1 MGSGKSSVMDAISF
15 ALFGTFPALERRKLK
30 LADIFRMN
38 EQIAS
43 LRLEFNWNGSEYKIE
58 RKITKGKKRVESEA
72 EVFQK
77 GKLETDNWK
86 LMDSAP
92 KAVTEYVEQLLAVD
106 YDLFTRA
113 IYSEQ
118 NNIDYF
124 LTIDP
129 RRRKQELDQLLGLDR
144 FEQARSNIVS
154 VINRIKS
161 NRKLLESRFDR
172 EKHKQAKNK
181 LEEQEKEMISLLAKQ
196 KELDK
201 QAEEKKKTLVNAES
215 AFLEMKKKKEQYENN
230 SKEKLRL
237 EATLS
242 QLEEE
247 LSGPAVDEHKF
258 QIMKSEL
265 QAQKKK
271 KDQLSKTK
279 IDTDSTISSL
289 SKDLGSAEAKLKRID
304 QADKELKDARKKLQ
318 EMLADQSLVE
328 LVKKKD
334 EIEKEAISLFS
345 EKKSLISGIEEIDE
359 MLKNLTPGQSTCPLC
374 DNPLGESGTE
384 HIIEEKKKRIDEH
397 KKKIEGLEKL
407 ISEKKNLFSQLNEL
421 IKKAD
426 SIGTSI
432 STNEKEMSGKDETK
446 STLQDLTEK
455 LKIQTKKKKED
466 EDSSVL
472 LDKAIHDMS
481 MELNKIETWL
491 KKQKQAK
498 EFSAKLEE
506 IKKRLIGLAFSEGEF
521 EKQRKTLEEERI
533 FIAQISKEKES
544 VDKQASM
551 TREIANQIRGEIEQF
566 SATEK
571 EIEKY
576 SEIEE
581 QLIIFKNALLETQT
595 SLRSGLSDA
604 INSAMSEIWAI
615 FYPYRNY
622 SKIKL
627 SVTEKDYLFEL
638 LDNDQ
643 WKQLESIASGGER
656 ACAALSLR
664 VALAMVLTPNL
675 SWLILDEPTH
685 NLDSEAVRLLSET
698 LQTKVPEVVKQTFVI
713 THEEGLMGA
722 DFSTSYRLCRDKSGL
737 GPTKQELI

>member
-38 EQIAS
+38 EQNAS
-43 LRLEFNWNGSEYKIE
+43 LTLEFSWNGSDFKLVRRIS
-58 RKITKGKKRVESEA
+58 KGKKRVESEA
-72 EVFQK
+72 EVFK
-77 GKLETDNWK
+77 DGL
-86 LMDSAP
+86 LVDSAP

-172 EKHKQAKNK
+172 EKQKQAKNK
-181 LEEQEKEMISLLAKQ
+181 MEEQEKELISLLAKQ
-196 KELDK
+196 KELEK
-201 QAEEKKKTLVNAES
+201 LTEEKKKILAQKDS
-215 AFLEMKKKKEQYENN
+215 AFSEMKKKKELYENN
-230 SKEKLRL
+230 SKEKLKI
-237 EATLS
+237 EATLT

-247 LSGPAVDEHKF
+247 LSGPVVDENKH
-258 QIMKSEL
+258 QNMISEL

-271 KDQLSKTK
+271 KEQITKTK
-279 IDTDSTISSL
+279 NDTDSLISSL
-289 SKDLGSAEAKLKRID
+289 SKDLGSVESKLKRID

-318 EMLADQSLVE
+318 EILADQSLVE

-345 EKKSLISGIEEIDE
+345 EKKSLVSAIEEIDE
-359 MLKNLTPGQSTCPLC
+359 MLKNLKPGQSTCPLC
-374 DNPLGESGTE
+374 NNPLGERGTE
-384 HIIEEKKKRIDEH
+384 HIIEEKKMRIVEQKKRIEEL
-397 KKKIEGLEKL
+397 KKL
-407 ISEKKNLFSQLNEL
+407 ISQKKGMFSQLSEL

-426 SIGTSI
+426 SITVRL
-432 STNEKEMSGKDETK
+432 TTYEKEMKGKDEARN
-446 STLQDLTEK
+446 TLQELTEK
-455 LKIQTKKKKED
+455 LKMQTKKKKED
-466 EDSSVL
+466 EDSFVL

-481 MELNKIETWL
+481 IELNKLDSLL

-498 EFSAKLEE
+498 EYSRKLDEITKTLSVIAFNEE
-506 IKKRLIGLAFSEGEF
+506 EF

-533 FIAQISKEKES
+533 SIARMSKEKES

-551 TREIANQIRGEIEQF
+551 TKDITDQIRKEIEQF

-576 SEIEE
+576 SKIEE
-581 QLIIFKNALLETQT
+581 ELVVFKNALLETQT

-643 WKQLESIASGGER
+643 WKQLEAIASGGER
-656 ACAALSLR
+656 ACAALCLR

-685 NLDSEAVRLLSET
+685 NLDSEAVTLLSET

-722 DFSTSYRLCRDKSGL
+722 DFSTSYRLSRDKSGVS
-737 GPTKQELI
+737 PTKQELI